1 MKNVL
6 VICTLLCAAA
16 LLLNACNKE
25 KELVRLNVR
34 LTDNPTNF
42 QKVNVDIRE
51 LRVKMAGDSSQW
63 LILSTNA
70 GVYNLLDFQNGLDTL
85 LATGTVPGDVLMELR
100 FLLGDN
106 NSVVVDGVQF
116 PLDAPSAQDSGLK
129 IKVDQALDLNIN
141 TLTLDFDA
149 QQSILQTGAG
159 AYKLKP
165 VIRIK
170 S

>member
-1 MKNVL
+1 
-6 VICTLLCAAA
+6 
-16 LLLNACNKE
+16 
-25 KELVRLNVR
+25 
-34 LTDNPTNF
+34 
-42 QKVNVDIRE
+42 
-51 LRVKMAGDSSQW
+51 MAGDSSQW

-129 IKVDQALDLNIN
+129 IKVDQALNLDIN